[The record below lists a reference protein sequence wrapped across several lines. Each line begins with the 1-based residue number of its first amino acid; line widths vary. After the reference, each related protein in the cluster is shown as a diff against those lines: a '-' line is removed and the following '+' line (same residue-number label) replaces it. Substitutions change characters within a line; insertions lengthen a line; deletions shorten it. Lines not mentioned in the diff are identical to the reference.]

1 MDIHKPK
8 PMHNWREFL
17 KEVGIIVLG
26 VCIALSAEQVVER
39 IHEGKVSREAVAMAR
54 GELRSNLQHFLR
66 RRATQTC
73 IDRRLD
79 GVAGFL
85 AASDQPGYM
94 PPIWIGRPMVEI
106 LNTAGWDAA
115 SQSGR
120 AALLSEKQ
128 QADFGRLYGQ
138 LRELSQLQRDEQKA
152 WAEIRQLENQPHVD
166 AQMRSSVR
174 SALQQAR
181 LLNWN
186 IRVDLEQSEAGAEK
200 LDIMDR
206 NFRPKGSPVMC
217 LPTDT
222 SRAAAIAQ
230 SNEFF
235 GDRLGEP

>member
-1 MDIHKPK
+1 MEFHKPK
-8 PMHNWREFL
+8 PFHSWREFL
-17 KEVGIIVLG
+17 KEVGIIFLG
-26 VCIALSAEQVVER
+26 VCIALTAEQVVQR
-39 IHEGKVSREAVAMAR
+39 LHDAKLAREAGKMAR
-54 GELRSNLQHFLR
+54 SELRSNLQNFVR
-66 RRATQTC
+66 RRATQAC

-79 GVAGFL
+79 EVAGL
-85 AASDQPGYM
+85 IAASDQPGYA
-94 PPIWIGRPMVEI
+94 PPSWIGRPMAEI

-120 AALLSEKQ
+120 AALLREKDQ
-128 QADFGRLYGQ
+128 TDFGHLYGQ

-152 WAEIRQLENQPHVD
+152 WAEIRQLENQPRVD
-166 AQMRSSVR
+166 LQLRASVR

-186 IRVDLEQSEAGAEK
+186 IMVDLEQSEAAAEK
-200 LDIMDR
+200 LGIVDK
-206 NFRPKGSPVMC
+206 NSRPKGSPVMC

-222 SRAAAIAQ
+222 RRDDAIAQ